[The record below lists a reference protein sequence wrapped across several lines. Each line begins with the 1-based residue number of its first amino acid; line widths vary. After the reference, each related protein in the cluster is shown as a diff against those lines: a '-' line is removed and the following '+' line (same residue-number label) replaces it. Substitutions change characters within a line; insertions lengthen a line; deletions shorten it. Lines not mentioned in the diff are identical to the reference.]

1 MTTRT
6 THLDFESLLEIA
18 EGGAATQAN
27 AESHLGECSTCA
39 EGLHR
44 LQNLLQVM
52 REDQS
57 MDAPRDVLFDAM
69 NLFARRSAEQ
79 KPSLV
84 ERIMAALSFD
94 SFARDPAFGLRSGQ
108 AAARQLIY
116 SAGDSDLDLRIE
128 AREQDRWAIA
138 GQLLGRECDGGEVIL
153 RGEDQSV
160 SAVLND
166 QCEFALPSIPAG
178 NYALIVTLA
187 DIEIEVPQIEIGG

>member
-6 THLDFESLLEIA
+6 KHLDFESLLEMA
-18 EGGAATQAN
+18 EGGAAAP
-27 AESHLGECSTCA
+27 ASAASHLGECSTCA

-44 LQNLLQVM
+44 LQSLLQVM

-57 MDAPRDVLFDAM
+57 VDAPRDVLFNAM
-69 NLFARRSAEQ
+69 NVYARRSGSQ
-79 KPSLV
+79 RPSLAK
-84 ERIMAALSFD
+84 RIMAALSFD
-94 SFARDPAFGLRSGQ
+94 SFTGEPAFGLRSGQ
-108 AAARQLIY
+108 ASARQLIY

-138 GQLLGRECDGGEVIL
+138 GQLLGRKCDGGEVTL
-153 RGEDQSV
+153 RGENQSA
-160 SAVLND
+160 SAELNE

-187 DIEIEVPQIEIGG
+187 DIEIEVSRIEIGG